1 MRCNEQSDFKYIP
14 NYAPSV
20 IAEFNDNHLIIKDF
34 NTRKDF
40 YEFCQCKIRL
50 CDLNKPLKI
59 REISLAF

>member
-34 NTRKDF
+34 NTK
-40 YEFCQCKIRL
+40 L
-50 CDLNKPLKI
+50 GDLIEN
-59 REISLAF
+59 SFV

>member
-20 IAEFNDNHLIIKDF
+20 IAGFNDNHLIIKDF

-40 YEFCQCKIRL
+40 YEFCQCKI
-50 CDLNKPLKI
+50 DLW
-59 REISLAF
+59 

>member
-34 NTRKDF
+34 
-40 YEFCQCKIRL
+40 KI
-50 CDLNKPLKI
+50 DLWKENYNILDPKVGDLI
-59 REISLAF
+59 ENSFV